1 MPQAQSP
8 DDNVHAKSGAT
19 PLRTLIFGI
28 ASGDMEAVD
37 SQLADAIEWDQMP

>member
-19 PLRTLIFGI
+19 RLRTLIFGV
-28 ASGDMEAVD
+28 ASDDMKAVD